1 MNYQFLCVEVPFQG
15 ATLVTINRPDALNAL
30 NLKILQELDSCVS
43 ELEKNSLNRILIL
56 TGAGKK
62 AFVAGAD
69 IASMKEFGSKE
80 AEEFSSI
87 GQATMN
93 RIDHSS
99 LISIAAIN
107 GFALGGGMELALACD
122 IRIASSASKLGLPEV
137 SLGLIPGFGGT
148 QRLTKLLGSG
158 LAMELILTGDMISA
172 EDAFRV
178 KLINRITTSETLLDE
193 TYSVS
198 KSILSRGPI
207 AIREAKRVIK
217 NGNSLDSIE
226 GFRSEKLAFAG
237 LFGGSESK
245 EGLSAFLE
253 KRKPGF

>member
-1 MNYQFLCVEVPFQG
+1 MNYQFLTVEVPFPG
-15 ATLVTINRPDALNAL
+15 AALVTINRPDALNAL
-30 NLKILQELDSCVS
+30 NLKILQELDSCVG
-43 ELEKNSLNRILIL
+43 ELEKNPQNRILIL

-69 IASMKEFGSKE
+69 IASMKEFGVKE
-80 AEEFSSI
+80 AEEFSGI

-93 RIDHSS
+93 RIDQSS
-99 LISIAAIN
+99 LISLAAIQ

-122 IRIASSASKLGLPEV
+122 IRIASNSSKLGLPEV

-148 QRLTKLLGSG
+148 QRLTRLLGAG
-158 LAMELILTGDMISA
+158 LAMELILSGDMISA
-172 EDAFRV
+172 EEAYRMR
-178 KLINRITTSETLLDE
+178 LLNRITDPEKLMEETFSLAR
-193 TYSVS
+193 
-198 KSILSRGPI
+198 SILSRGPV

-217 NGNSLDSIE
+217 NGNSLNSIE

-237 LFGGSESK
+237 LFGGTESK